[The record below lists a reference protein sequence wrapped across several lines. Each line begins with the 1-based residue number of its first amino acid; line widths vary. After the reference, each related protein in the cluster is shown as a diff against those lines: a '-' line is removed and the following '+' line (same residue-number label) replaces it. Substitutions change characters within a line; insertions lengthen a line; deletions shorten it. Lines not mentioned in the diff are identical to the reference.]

1 MLKKYQRK
9 RDVVLEK
16 SVTAI
21 ILAAGI
27 GSRMSSQTTKQKM
40 DICGKSV
47 LWHCVKAFSDCRDI
61 KSIIVVCR
69 ESEISWAEKNVAEFN
84 KVVKVV
90 SGGETRAES
99 AKLGFLAM
107 NWDNDYVAIHDAA
120 RCLVTEKNISDV
132 IKAAFI
138 SGAATAATAVVDTL
152 KSAKSGLIDS
162 TVSREGLY
170 FAQTPQVFSRALY
183 AEALRSA
190 DSLDHITDDNM
201 LVEKIGTK
209 ITVVETG
216 RENIKITTKSDL
228 EFAKYVITGRIEM
241 SEVRIGHGY
250 DVHRL
255 VEGRRLI
262 IGGVEIPFEKGL
274 LGHSDADVLTHAVM
288 DALLGACGLGD
299 IGRHFP
305 DSSAEFK
312 DITSLE
318 LLSRVKKIL
327 DKEGFL
333 IINIDATVVMQ
344 KPRLAP
350 VIEKIIE
357 NYAEILEIS
366 SSGINIKATTEE
378 HLGFTGR
385 MEGVSAHAVA
395 SVKKG

>member
-1 MLKKYQRK
+1 MQN
-9 RDVVLEK
+9 
-16 SVTAI
+16 
-21 ILAAGI
+21 
-27 GSRMSSQTTKQKM
+27 
-40 DICGKSV
+40 
-47 LWHCVKAFSDCRDI
+47 
-61 KSIIVVCR
+61 SI
-69 ESEISWAEKNVAEFN
+69 
-84 KVVKVV
+84 
-90 SGGETRAES
+90 TRAES

-107 NWDNDYVAIHDAA
+107 NRDNDYVAIHDAA

-255 VEGRRLI
+255 VEGRKLI

-288 DALLGACGLGD
+288 DTLLGACGLGD

-366 SSGINIKATTEE
+366 SSVINIKATTEE

-395 SVKKG
+395 SVKKGVK